1 MNTNGFDKVYDTIK
15 TVVLNN
21 SEIGDVNIST
31 TTEGSKYPKIVVSD
45 IENSIASKTT
55 GNMESISLIGIE
67 INIYAKTKKVNGSIY
82 TGRMQTRHL
91 AKLVDVAVSDICGM
105 SRITARAIDNADP
118 QIDRYIMRYN
128 GYQHDQRGFFY

>member
-1 MNTNGFDKVYDTIK
+1 MNTNGFDRVYDTIK

-45 IENSIASKTT
+45 IENSIASRTT

-91 AKLVDVAVSDICGM
+91 AKLVDAAVSDICGM
-105 SRITARAIDNADP
+105 SRITARSIDNADP